1 LKLFSSMA
9 VMLKMKIILLIACF
23 GFAFAANSTEET
35 AEDSYAKC
43 PFEISANQ
51 DLNSSCNDEVHKPGV
66 CLGRLLIH
74 DARKECFTSRYS
86 SCLRVCEKQLQLTND
101 SNYETTESAFK
112 ESEPLT
118 ESPPPSTENDT
129 IVYDTTPEIEAN
141 NELSNNTNCDDNPA
155 LCARIE
161 NPINTHQNSSR
172 NETVNNTEANQETL
186 ASPEKEPTASGTGW
200 IITIGIL
207 AAAHFGLVLCFVVY
221 VGRNRTY
228 TVVPR
233 RRTLWQIEKLLES
246 SA

>member
-1 LKLFSSMA
+1 MA

-101 SNYETTESAFK
+101 SNYETTEFTLK
-112 ESEPLT
+112 ESEPV
-118 ESPPPSTENDT
+118 STENDT
-129 IVYDTTPEIEAN
+129 TTESPEIEAS
-141 NELSNNTNCDDNPA
+141 NELYNNTNCDDNPA